1 MIQKIK
7 IIKTLIII
15 FSLSLSFS
23 ANAQTVEEIIK
34 GRKAMFSENYQNAKK
49 ISILLKSKRI
59 EEAKPLMKKISDNY
73 IKLLD
78 YFPEN
83 AKEGFKTGALPS
95 IWENKDEFNALMKK
109 ASDDMIKL
117 AKAIDTAEDLREN
130 VYVRESLETS
140 QLSAKSGTRFRS
152 VSKETNPPKIS
163 TTMAADVVSEVRCG
177 SKVGGSAHNLLNTPP
192 ASISE
197 PTDASAIVLI
207 SDFSLGTE
215 EDIGDVDSDE
225 EMAPS

>member
-1 MIQKIK
+1 MKQKIK
-7 IIKTLIII
+7 IIQTII
-15 FSLSLSFS
+15 FIFSISLPFS
-23 ANAQTVEEIIK
+23 ANAMTVEEIIK

-83 AKEGFKTGALPS
+83 TKEGFKTGALPS

-117 AKAIDTAEDLREN
+117 AKAIETAEDLRAVQKELMWSN
-130 VYVRESLETS
+130 C
-140 QLSAKSGTRFRS
+140 SACHSKFR
-152 VSKETNPPKIS
+152 
-163 TTMAADVVSEVRCG
+163 
-177 SKVGGSAHNLLNTPP
+177 
-192 ASISE
+192 
-197 PTDASAIVLI
+197 
-207 SDFSLGTE
+207 
-215 EDIGDVDSDE
+215 
-225 EMAPS
+225 APH

>member
-1 MIQKIK
+1 MMQKIK
-7 IIKTLIII
+7 IIKSLIII

-83 AKEGFKTGALPS
+83 TKEGFKTGALPS
-95 IWENKDEFNALMKK
+95 IWENKDEFNALMQK

-117 AKAIDTAEDLREN
+117 AKAIETADDLRVVQKELMWSN
-130 VYVRESLETS
+130 CTACHS
-140 QLSAKSGTRFRS
+140 RFR
-152 VSKETNPPKIS
+152 
-163 TTMAADVVSEVRCG
+163 
-177 SKVGGSAHNLLNTPP
+177 
-192 ASISE
+192 
-197 PTDASAIVLI
+197 
-207 SDFSLGTE
+207 
-215 EDIGDVDSDE
+215 
-225 EMAPS
+225 APH

>member
-15 FSLSLSFS
+15 FSLCFPFI

-49 ISILLKSKRI
+49 ISILLKSKKI

-83 AKEGFKTGALPS
+83 TKEGFKTEALPT

-117 AKAIDTAEDLREN
+117 AKAIDTADDLRAIQKELMWN
-130 VYVRESLETS
+130 NC
-140 QLSAKSGTRFRS
+140 SACHNRFRA
-152 VSKETNPPKIS
+152 E
-163 TTMAADVVSEVRCG
+163 
-177 SKVGGSAHNLLNTPP
+177 H
-192 ASISE
+192 
-197 PTDASAIVLI
+197 
-207 SDFSLGTE
+207 
-215 EDIGDVDSDE
+215 
-225 EMAPS
+225 

>member
-1 MIQKIK
+1 MFKIK
-7 IIKTLIII
+7 TIVVAIFILI
-15 FSLSLSFS
+15 SQQLY
-23 ANAQTVEEIIK
+23 AAQSVEEIIK

-117 AKAIDTAEDLREN
+117 AKAIETAEDLRAAQKELMWSN
-130 VYVRESLETS
+130 C
-140 QLSAKSGTRFRS
+140 SACHSKFR
-152 VSKETNPPKIS
+152 
-163 TTMAADVVSEVRCG
+163 
-177 SKVGGSAHNLLNTPP
+177 
-192 ASISE
+192 
-197 PTDASAIVLI
+197 
-207 SDFSLGTE
+207 
-215 EDIGDVDSDE
+215 
-225 EMAPS
+225 APH